1 MAKFMSGPVNM
12 GTTSGSMSDA
22 LIHLRVPSELKA
34 RWVRE
39 SRAAGMRLTD
49 WIVQR
54 VEAQPMKKIVP
65 ISIPQGMAFAD
76 LHLARDP
83 HTGDVSFDTAAIERI
98 ERESGLP
105 AGFFIGQQEDAVA
118 SLITTWY
125 SAHRAAGGDIDPVAE
140 DLIAE
145 VQAEDAAGQPYS
157 HKPGRA

>member
-1 MAKFMSGPVNM
+1 M
-12 GTTSGSMSDA
+12 TDA
-22 LIHLRVPSELKA
+22 LIHLRVPAELKA

-54 VEAQPMKKIVP
+54 VEAQPMKKITP

-76 LHLARDP
+76 LRLSRDP
-83 HTGDVSFDTAAIERI
+83 DTGDVSFDTTVIERI

-105 AGFFIGQQEDAVA
+105 EGFFMGQPDDALA
-118 SLITTWY
+118 ALLTTWY
-125 SAHRAAGGDIDPVAE
+125 SAHRAAGGHADTVAE
-140 DLIAE
+140 ELIAE
-145 VQAEDAAGQPYS
+145 VRAEDAAGQHHS